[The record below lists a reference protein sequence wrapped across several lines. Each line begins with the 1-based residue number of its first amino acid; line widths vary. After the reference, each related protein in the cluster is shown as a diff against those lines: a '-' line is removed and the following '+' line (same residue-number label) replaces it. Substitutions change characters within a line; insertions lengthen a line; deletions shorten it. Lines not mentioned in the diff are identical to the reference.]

1 MENFDIY
8 NHKNYKIK
16 IKVLGL
22 GGTGGNAIDV
32 MIDKGIKGVE
42 FIVANT
48 DSQDLKKTTS
58 PTKLQIGNIVTK
70 GLGSGG
76 RPFRRKR
83 SCPGRP
89 IKNC

>member
-48 DSQDLKKTTS
+48 DSQDLKKTTA

-76 RPFRRKR
+76 GDFRRKR

-89 IKNC
+89 VENC